1 VFIGNGQI
9 LHAAN
14 QQQGTII
21 SPLSGYQNILGAA
34 HQTFSGGFGG
44 GFGGG
49 ATSNNPYRKG
59 GWA

>member
-1 VFIGNGQI
+1 VYIGNGNI

-21 SPLSGYQNILGAA
+21 SPLSGYKNILGAA

-44 GFGGG
+44 GFGSG
-49 ATSNNPYRKG
+49 SNNPYRVARRG
-59 GWA
+59 F